1 MNLGR
6 YGENLARKFFEQLGF
21 QLVEENFRFERAE
34 TDLIFKDDSK
44 KLLLFVEVK
53 TRKNRAYGEPE
64 ESITDRKMQQMLKS
78 AQGFLMMYPEYDDY
92 DKRFD
97 VAAIMIEGG
106 KEKINHIE
114 NVF

>member
-1 MNLGR
+1 MNLGKH
-6 YGENLARKFFEQLGF
+6 GESLAKDFFEGLGY
-21 QLVEENFRFERAE
+21 QLVEKNFRFERAE

-44 KLLLFVEVK
+44 KLLVFVEVK
-53 TRKNRAYGEPE
+53 TRSNKSYGEPE
-64 ESITDRKMQQMLKS
+64 ESITERKMQQMIKS
-78 AQGFLMMYPEYDDY
+78 AQGFLMLYPEYDDY

-106 KEKINHIE
+106 MEKINHIE